1 MELTKKFPELKR
13 LSSEG
18 GIHITIVVI
27 PRLELLKSESTFLD
41 MNDLIDLRIGDA
53 RTALKDLPD
62 KSVQTCITSPPY
74 FGLRDYGHDAQIGL
88 EPTLENYIEEIL
100 KVTQEIWR
108 VLKDDGTFWLNI
120 GDSYSSG
127 WRLTT
132 PNDSL
137 RINAVDTVR
146 PPVMDGVKPK
156 DLIGIP
162 FKLAFALRD
171 AGWYFRSDIV
181 WHKPQVMPESVKDR
195 PTKSHEYIFL
205 FSKGEHYKYNPDAI
219 AETAP
224 SGVRNRRSV
233 WTMNPQGYEGA
244 HFATFPEKLPRLCIL
259 ASTDAGDTVIDP
271 FAGSGTTGKVAIE
284 LGRKAILCELN
295 PDYRKLIEKRTTT
308 TRGFAI

>member
-1 MELTKKFPELKR
+1 M
-13 LSSEG
+13 
-18 GIHITIVVI
+18 
-27 PRLELLKSESTFLD
+27 D
-41 MNDLIDLRIGDA
+41 DLIDLRIGDA

-88 EPTLENYIEEIL
+88 EPTLEKYIEEIL

-137 RINAVDTVR
+137 RTHDGNTVR
-146 PPVMDGVKPK
+146 APVLDGTKPK

-162 FKLAFALRD
+162 WLMAFALRD
-171 AGWYFRSDIV
+171 DGWYLRSDII
-181 WHKPQVMPESVKDR
+181 WSKTNIRPESVTDR

-205 FSKGEHYKYNPDAI
+205 LTKSEHYYYDHEAI
-219 AETAP
+219 KEKAEMNRWGGDKPMNMDNTKDVDNQFAGLTRP
-224 SGVRNRRSV
+224 RSMLYETRNKRSV
-233 WTMNPQGYEGA
+233 WTINTTPYKDA
-244 HFATFPEKLPRLCIL
+244 HFATFPEEIPRLCIL
-259 ASTDAGDTVIDP
+259 AGSKAGDTILDP
-271 FAGSGTTGKVAIE
+271 FAGSGTTGKVAVE

>member
-1 MELTKKFPELKR
+1 ME
-13 LSSEG
+13 
-18 GIHITIVVI
+18 
-27 PRLELLKSESTFLD
+27 
-41 MNDLIDLRIGDA
+41 DLIDLRIGDA

-88 EPTLENYIEEIL
+88 EPTLEKYIEQIL

-108 VLKDDGTFWLNI
+108 VLRDDGTFWLNI

-137 RINAVDTVR
+137 RMNAVDTIR

-205 FSKGEHYKYNPDAI
+205 FSKGERYKYNSDAI

-224 SGVRNRRSV
+224 DGVRNRRSV

-284 LGRKAILCELN
+284 LGRRAILCEVN

-308 TRGFAI
+308 TRGIAI